1 MKKRV
6 ILLLL
11 LPLFLWTCARETEV
25 WQRDGSNEIHHFEAA
40 IVSPEAPSQADG
52 SKTHLG
58 EKNGTS
64 YPNYWS
70 AGDAIAINGLASDAL
85 AADSPYVGTN
95 RASFTV
101 QGVLNAPYRS
111 LYPASALTQY
121 SGGSARVFLPY
132 SQCWSSTTYDASAFL
147 MAGSGSGAELSFS
160 CLMSVIKLTVPGDY
174 DAKLSSV
181 MFETLGS
188 EKVSGA
194 FTTDFSSLTPASGAS
209 SVVNVPAPDGGVDFG
224 SSVFILIPAQT
235 YSGGMRFTIRAT
247 DGTQMSY
254 STSKSFTMA
263 AGKSYTLTT
272 SDYTPD
278 ADPEPQGLMVMSSN
292 VRFASARDKSSNPDT
307 GDRDWTNRKTA
318 YYAMVNSLRPA
329 VIGLQEA
336 EKEQVKDIKAN
347 CSGYAHYGL
356 GRKGGH
362 DIVADE
368 SYWGLVPGTDE
379 GEESTTLLYRTDLI
393 SLNSSGTVWLSNT
406 PSTVNSYFPE
416 MEDKQCRT
424 ATWAILT
431 YKPSNK
437 KFFFLNT
444 HTSLYSASRPKE
456 LQVVLN
462 TINQKNTSHLPV
474 ILTADWNMEEDNET
488 MDAITSAY
496 RSARRTAW
504 TTDFSR
510 TFHWWGTKSEQI
522 DHIFYDGIAACP
534 LFKTVAQKWNGMYIS
549 DHYSIYACFDLDTNA
564 SSAPKADFDLPDGYL
579 SDPLVFT
586 DRSTAAN
593 GIVCWIWNID
603 GIISYE
609 RNPSIL
615 FGTPR
620 KNAPVRLTVID
631 ATGQNATQVKF
642 YSTVS
647 RPETVEGT
655 ADKDDY
661 NPVNLFD

>member
-1 MKKRV
+1 MKKRI
-6 ILLLL
+6 ILLFL
-11 LPLFLWTCARETEV
+11 LPAFLWACTRETQE
-25 WQRDGSNEIHHFEAA
+25 WQRDVSCELYRFDAA

-52 SKTHLG
+52 RKTHLG

-70 AGDAIAINGLASDAL
+70 AGDAIAINGFVSEAL
-85 AADSPYVGTN
+85 ADDSPYVGTN
-95 RASFTV
+95 HASFTV
-101 QGVLNAPYRS
+101 KGVLNVPYRC

-121 SGGSARVFLPY
+121 SGGSASVFLPY
-132 SQCWSSTTYDASAFL
+132 SQRWSSSTYDHSAFL
-147 MAGSGSGAELSFS
+147 MAGSSNGFNLSFS
-160 CLMSVIKLTVPGDY
+160 CLMSAIKLTVPGNY

-181 MFETLGS
+181 MFEALGS

-209 SVVNVPAPDGGVDFG
+209 SLINIPAPDGGVDFG
-224 SSVFILIPAQT
+224 SSVYFLIPAQT

-272 SDYTPD
+272 SNYTPD
-278 ADPEPQGLMVMSSN
+278 AAEEPTGMMVMSSN
-292 VRFASARDKSSNPDT
+292 VRFASARGKSSNPDT

-318 YYAMVNSLRPA
+318 YYAMVNSIRPA

-356 GRKGGH
+356 GREGGR
-362 DIVADE
+362 DIVKDG
-368 SYWGLVPGTDE
+368 SWFSPGTDD
-379 GEESTTLLYRTDLI
+379 GDESTTILYRTDLI
-393 SLNSSGTVWLSNT
+393 TLNSSGTVWLSDT
-406 PSTVNSYFPE
+406 PSKVNSYFPE
-416 MEDKQCRT
+416 MEDSQCRT
-424 ATWAILT
+424 ATWAVLT
-431 YKPSNK
+431 YKPSGK
-437 KFFFLNT
+437 QFFFLNT
-444 HTSLYSASRPKE
+444 HTSLYGDSRPKE
-456 LQVVLN
+456 VQVVLN
-462 TINQKNTSHLPV
+462 TVSQKNTSHLPV
-474 ILTADWNMEEDNET
+474 ILTADWNLEEDHET
-488 MDAITSAY
+488 MSPITSAY
-496 RSARRTAW
+496 ESARRTAW
-504 TTDFSR
+504 TTDFSE
-510 TFHWWGTKSEQI
+510 TFHWWGTKSQLI

-534 LFKTVAQKWNGMYIS
+534 LFHTVAQKWNGMFIS
-549 DHYSIYACFDLDTNA
+549 DHYPIYAYFDLDTDA
-564 SSAPKADFDLPDGYL
+564 SGAPKADFDLPDGYW
-579 SDPLVFT
+579 SDTLVFT

-609 RNPSIL
+609 QNPRIL
-615 FGTPR
+615 FGRPR
-620 KNAPVRLTVID
+620 ENVPVRLTVID
-631 ATGQNATQVKF
+631 ATGQKATQIKF

-647 RPETVEGT
+647 REEKYIGE

-661 NPVNLFD
+661 NPVYLFE